1 MSERPLPGVLL
12 VNLGTPDAPT
22 PEALRRYLAEFLS
35 DPRVVDLPRWRWL
48 PILHGIILRTRPA
61 RSARAYERIWTERG
75 SPLRLYTEALGEAL
89 EEALGIPVRIA
100 MRYGRPSIAT
110 GLAQL
115 REAGAERL
123 LVLPLYP
130 QYSATTT
137 ASTYDALAAA
147 LRREAHVPEIRLLGD
162 YHRHPAYIDALATRI
177 EDHWREHGRGERLLL
192 SFHGIPRRYAE
203 AGDPYPQRCE
213 ATARALA
220 RRLGLEEGQWA
231 MSYQSRFGREPW
243 LQPYTDETLARWPG
257 EGVRS
262 VDVVCPGFATD
273 CLETLE
279 EIAME
284 NRDTFLAAGGE
295 AYRYIPALND
305 RPEHVA
311 LLETLVREG
320 GEGWL

>member
-61 RSARAYERIWTERG
+61 RSARAYARIWTERG
-75 SPLRLYTEALGEAL
+75 SPLRLYTEALAEAL
-89 EEALGIPVRIA
+89 EGSLDIPVRIA
-100 MRYGRPSIAT
+100 MRYGRPSIAS
-110 GLAQL
+110 GLEQL
-115 REAGAERL
+115 RQAGAQRL
-123 LVLPLYP
+123 IVLPLYP

-147 LRREAHVPEIRLLGD
+147 LRREALVPEIRFLGD
-162 YHRHPAYIDALATRI
+162 YHRHPAYIDALAKRI

-192 SFHGIPRRYAE
+192 SFHGIPQRYAE

-213 ATARALA
+213 ATAHALA
-220 RRLGLEEGQWA
+220 QRLGLEEGQWA

-284 NRDTFLAAGGE
+284 NRDTFLQAGGE
-295 AYRYIPALND
+295 SYRYIPALND